1 MALVYRGR
9 RGRGGGGGRGGRGR
23 GGGGFRGRGRG
34 WRGHRGGGQSGHS
47 QFRGQRRKTFSPE
60 KTRLCHVCKVADHKY
75 RCPQCS
81 AQYCSVVCFKNHKPK
96 CLVDDL
102 DIENDSEDEWKAASA
117 AAAAAVKPALA
128 ELSAH
133 ERKMAIKRGETRQE
147 GEIELFSSE
156 SGSSDD
162 DDDEDDDVAN
172 LGDLNP
178 DRLANKDL
186 KNLAQSSRLKTLLTN
201 PHLRNLILEVD
212 QAEDKNSIM
221 QAAMQEPLFVEMADA
236 CLQAVQKKSN

>member
-1 MALVYRGR
+1 M
-9 RGRGGGGGRGGRGR
+9 
-23 GGGGFRGRGRG
+23 
-34 WRGHRGGGQSGHS
+34 
-47 QFRGQRRKTFSPE
+47 
-60 KTRLCHVCKVADHKY
+60 
-75 RCPQCS
+75 
-81 AQYCSVVCFKNHKPK
+81 
-96 CLVDDL
+96 
-102 DIENDSEDEWKAASA
+102 DIENDSEDEWKAAS
-117 AAAAAVKPALA
+117 AAAAVKPALA

-156 SGSSDD
+156 SGSSDDD